1 MHLAGG
7 DLEVAQTAQGGSMN
21 EKARMTRHRAQ
32 RGFSMTELV
41 IVVGIILVVAAVA
54 IPNGI
59 RVWYNMELR
68 ATADQ
73 VASLMQQGRLL
84 AAKSNAYYVVCYRVN
99 QGVQQ
104 VYLNQTVLTNT
115 TPCTFV
121 NGNTLT
127 IDLPRQ
133 ITAASAAP
141 TGSSPSAY
149 TLSTD
154 TTSGTPCDNTCTL
167 AFSPRGLPCKLDTS
181 ASTCS
186 TPASTYFVYY
196 FNEVSS
202 SGFGAVLVT
211 KAGRTRAFT
220 WNGSGWN

>member
-7 DLEVAQTAQGGSMN
+7 DSEVAQTARGGSMN
-21 EKARMTRHRAQ
+21 ERARMTRHRAE

-104 VYLNQTVLTNT
+104 VYLNPTVLTNT

-149 TLSTD
+149 TLPTD
-154 TTSGTPCDNTCTL
+154 TTS
-167 AFSPRGLPCKLDTS
+167 
-181 ASTCS
+181 
-186 TPASTYFVYY
+186 
-196 FNEVSS
+196 
-202 SGFGAVLVT
+202 
-211 KAGRTRAFT
+211 
-220 WNGSGWN
+220 